1 MIRFVGPAGGGRGI
15 RNVDPSHKIRRS
27 FRGKMRPKEIDRS
40 GLEPPHHL
48 STPGP
53 NVRIPLPPAESQ
65 QTFGSWATVE
75 PRQPGFYRKSSAVFP
90 DTQRW
95 SPTAGSRR
103 RSLSLPPP
111 LDRNDG
117 PPLPAASAVP
127 KPLFEIENL
136 NRGAEPSPQQDP
148 RRQLRVAG
156 PAEKRV
162 HRVRARD

>member
-65 QTFGSWATVE
+65 ANFQ
-75 PRQPGFYRKSSAVFP
+75 
-90 DTQRW
+90 
-95 SPTAGSRR
+95 SRR
-103 RSLSLPPP
+103 LP
-111 LDRNDG
+111 
-117 PPLPAASAVP
+117 
-127 KPLFEIENL
+127 
-136 NRGAEPSPQQDP
+136 DP
-148 RRQLRVAG
+148 
-156 PAEKRV
+156 
-162 HRVRARD
+162 